1 VQLLVAPRRTPS
13 LMAPRLYLTCVPG
26 TVAAGETNRAV
37 IARVLETAIVPDFV
51 AKKNV
56 KIQVNENENVQ
67 EQTSTGGWRRTA
79 FGWDWVARG

>member
-1 VQLLVAPRRTPS
+1 MARS
-13 LMAPRLYLTCVPG
+13 LSPYAW

-67 EQTSTGGWRRTA
+67 EQTSME
-79 FGWDWVARG
+79 DKV